1 MRNMHITRLLAI
13 AALSLSLWAAPTP
26 QSAKTAKTHAQ
37 ATASSAKS
45 TNSTSTGLIDIN
57 SASAEEL
64 DKLPGIGPAYAKKII
79 AGRPYKGK
87 DELLQKKI
95 LPPSA
100 YQKIKGMI
108 IAKQK

>member
-1 MRNMHITRLLAI
+1 MNNMHITRLLAL
-13 AALSLSLWAAPTP
+13 AALSLSLFAAPGP
-26 QSAKTAKTHAQ
+26 QSAKTAKSHA
-37 ATASSAKS
+37 AASAS
-45 TNSTSTGLIDIN
+45 STSTDLIDIN
-57 SASAEEL
+57 SASAQEL

-87 DELLQKKI
+87 DELMQKKI
-95 LPPSA
+95 VPAST

>member
-1 MRNMHITRLLAI
+1 MRNMRIARYLAI
-13 AALSLSLWAAPTP
+13 AALSLSLWAAPAP
-26 QSAKTAKTHAQ
+26 QSNKATKAHANT
-37 ATASSAKS
+37 TASAD
-45 TNSTSTGLIDIN
+45 STSSGLIDIN
-57 SASAEEL
+57 SASAAEL

-87 DELLQKKI
+87 DELVQKKI
-95 LPPSA
+95 VPASI